1 MKLDS
6 DIKRIVSNENIVT
19 ELETINKILVNESDR
34 CKFYTLENETIGKY
48 GLTRNSLIERVLAL
62 FLFAQPK
69 QELKT
74 ANRIHYESEKDLEA
88 KENKTNYY
96 SEIQMSE
103 AYDKGAYDQTNQ
115 SGHFNIHNYK
125 PEFTKESD
133 WISVNDRMPEE
144 NEHQC
149 SEDVLTYYSLGLISI
164 GFTHKGFWQNETGE
178 RNIEDVRN
186 WKPLP
191 KPPKNK

>member
-1 MKLDS
+1 MKSTILQ
-6 DIKRIVSNENIVT
+6 IIVKEWFKDRLGG
-19 ELETINKILVNESDR
+19 ELEDVVIDAIIKELTEKKDNPITITD
-34 CKFYTLENETIGKY
+34 
-48 GLTRNSLIERVLAL
+48 IEPRS
-62 FLFAQPK
+62 
-69 QELKT
+69 
-74 ANRIHYESEKDLEA
+74 NRIHYESKKDLEA